1 MLRHKKSES
10 SDSKVA
16 TLEIHQNEAVMTIC
30 NLLECVWEHY
40 RFSLPDD
47 LKDALN
53 DTYDKFLAET
63 VKDYIPEVDIGECEL
78 FERVEF
84 LLDKK

>member
-1 MLRHKKSES
+1 MLRHKKDES
-10 SDSKVA
+10 SDSRKT
-16 TLEIHQNEAVMTIC
+16 TLEIKQNEAVITIC

-40 RFSLPDD
+40 RFSLPEE
-47 LKDALN
+47 LKDSLK

-63 VKDYIPEVDIGECEL
+63 TKDYIPRVDIGECEL

>member
-1 MLRHKKSES
+1 MLRHKKNRS
-10 SDSKVA
+10 SSRRT
-16 TLEIHQNEAVMTIC
+16 TLEIKQNEAVMTIC

-40 RFSLPDD
+40 RFSLPDE
-47 LKDALN
+47 LKDALK

-63 VKDYIPEVDIGECEL
+63 TKDYIPRVYIGECEL